1 MNLFLLIYLSEKQ
14 ILFLQRKGDWNVM
27 EKKWDSLAVETIAL
41 TKTYKGKA
49 AVNHLNLQVREGAI
63 YGFIG
68 RNGAGKSTTL
78 KMLCGLAKP
87 VSGEIRLFGKPVSD
101 PLVARRIGCLI
112 ESAGLYPKM
121 TARQNMLMKA
131 KCMGLSDEKSVD
143 RILDRTGLSNTGSKQ
158 TKLFSMGMKQRLGI
172 ALALLGNPDLL
183 ILDEPIN
190 GLDPEGVRE
199 IRQLIFSL
207 NEEGKTFL
215 ISSHIL
221 GELSKISTHYGI
233 IKDGNLVEQVSRQE
247 LERSCADYYQIEVD
261 DVKRSLP
268 LIEEHIDNIRTEVQD
283 NRTIRIYGLAEGAML
298 NQILV
303 ENRIQVYASGFH
315 HMDLEEYFLARMDN
329 SHSDDSQSVKKGNG
343 KNV

>member
-1 MNLFLLIYLSEKQ
+1 MNNKETF
-14 ILFLQRKGDWNVM
+14 
-27 EKKWDSLAVETIAL
+27 AVETVAL
-41 TKTYKGKA
+41 TKLYKGKA
-49 AVNHLNLQVREGAI
+49 AVNHLDLKVREGAI

-78 KMLCGLAKP
+78 KMLCGLVKP
-87 VSGEIRLFGKPVSD
+87 AEGEIRLFGKPVQD
-101 PLVARRIGCLI
+101 PFVARRIGCLI

-121 TARQNMLMKA
+121 TARQNMIMKA
-131 KCMGLSDEKSVD
+131 RCMGLSDEKSVD
-143 RILDRTGLSNTGSKQ
+143 LILDRTGLSDTGNKP
-158 TKLFSMGMKQRLGI
+158 TKLFSMGMKQRLGV

-199 IRQLIFSL
+199 IRQLILSL

-233 IKDGNLVEQVSRQE
+233 IKDGNLVDQISRQE
-247 LERSCADYYQIEVD
+247 LEKSCTDYYQIEVD

-268 LIEEHIDNIRTEVQD
+268 LIMEHIGGSQTEVQD
-283 NRTIRIYGLAEGAML
+283 SHTIRIYGLAEGAAL
-298 NQILV
+298 NRLLV
-303 ENRIQVYASGFH
+303 ENQIQVYASGFH
-315 HMDLEEYFLARMDN
+315 HMDLEEYFLARMDG
-329 SHSDDSQSVKKGNG
+329 SHIGDSQNG
-343 KNV
+343 KKEGEKNV